1 MPQKIVQRDDKIFE
15 NDKFWSIQISS
26 FCRTIF
32 CVSVVLFRSQPTF
45 ILWQLLNISSFAIA
59 RKNHFSTIMRI
70 VIEKMKRIV
79 PKNNCYWKAKQ
90 IVPEKELSKKS
101 RMTVIPKTRKQR
113 NSSRKIIVIK
123 KLKEIVLEKEN
134 LLKSWKKLFPK
145 INSY

>member
-1 MPQKIVQRDDKIFE
+1 
-15 NDKFWSIQISS
+15 
-26 FCRTIF
+26 
-32 CVSVVLFRSQPTF
+32 
-45 ILWQLLNISSFAIA
+45 
-59 RKNHFSTIMRI
+59 MRI

-79 PKNNCYWKAKQ
+79 PKINCYWKAKQ

-145 INSY
+145 NYSY